1 MQAKYKWL
9 LLPPSIALILFLGPF
24 RDSVGTTAPASGAEA
39 ATAQSSATPGTGLP
53 SIPGMD
59 QIVSTLIGVLL
70 LGAVGIIV
78 FAKMRKPR
86 TRGAGSG
93 LVEHRQSLR
102 VTAKHHV
109 HVLQFDGQ
117 MILLGTSDSNMT
129 VLRTAES
136 SDGAV
141 DELELAA
148 RDLAEDEGAVPKDLI
163 IPRPARRNAPAA
175 KTLNMAQFNKL
186 LAKARD
192 GQA

>member
-1 MQAKYKWL
+1 
-9 LLPPSIALILFLGPF
+9 
-24 RDSVGTTAPASGAEA
+24 
-39 ATAQSSATPGTGLP
+39 
-53 SIPGMD
+53 MD